1 MKIKVMGYRL
11 KVIGYRL
18 WVMVLLLSPL
28 TSHLSPLCA
37 QLLYEISGNGARS
50 KSYVLAT
57 NRYVEMQFL
66 DTIPNVFKC
75 FGKCDKVLTEFAM
88 QDYEALAA
96 LRQAALLPDSV
107 VLRNF
112 YSEKEYEFIDNSLR
126 INIGMNLEQLCRMKP
141 SYLTELYRAELM
153 KEWLRYDEQKS
164 MESFFENVAAER
176 NMPVIGLDNIGETMY
191 MLFDREPFHWQCKEL
206 IKVMEY
212 PENEVK
218 QERTLRQMYLDG
230 RLSDMAYQ
238 VEGPDNKTSISFSDY
253 KVWCQRNKEWVKR
266 LKPYLIEGKCFITLN
281 AVYLGGD
288 KGLLE
293 QLRAAGY
300 RVRPVNRGIKN
311 NKTDVYEK
319 GI

>member
-1 MKIKVMGYRL
+1 MNIKVMGYRL
-11 KVIGYRL
+11 KVIGYRFL
-18 WVMVLLLSPL
+18 VMVILLSPL
-28 TSHLSPLCA
+28 TSHLSPLHA
-37 QLLYEISGNGARS
+37 QLLYEVSGNGARS

-88 QDYEALAA
+88 QDYQALAA
-96 LRQAALLPDSV
+96 LRQAALLPDSII
-107 VLRNF
+107 LRNF

-238 VEGPDNKTSISFSDY
+238 VEGPDNKTSLSFSDY

-266 LKPYLIEGKCFITLN
+266 LKPYLTEGKCFITLN